1 MFSRNTSP
9 KLNIF
14 PNPTSGIVH
23 FNMPISNQLKVVDC
37 VGRSVVAILKDQYTL
52 DFSTYSD
59 GVYYL
64 NMDGITYQ
72 IIVNH

>member
-1 MFSRNTSP
+1 
-9 KLNIF
+9 
-14 PNPTSGIVH
+14 
-23 FNMPISNQLKVVDC
+23 MPISNQLKVVDC